1 MKLFPI
7 MAQYRHTKTT
17 EYIPYAVI
25 APHEQQAL
33 RNHMQTLQRLSERGG
48 LSYCEAL
55 AVLEDRAWSML
66 EQDIAKPKV
75 IKHMM
80 DF

>member
-7 MAQYRHTKTT
+7 MAQYRHIKTT
-17 EYIPYAVI
+17 EYIPLDVI

-75 IKHMM
+75 IKHIM